1 MAKYVFQR
9 CLWMVVT
16 LLATGFIIFTILYFT
31 PGDPARIFSSSNASE
46 ADVAA
51 LRHQMGLDRPYLV
64 QLGDFLYKSIFK
76 LDFGTSYIYK
86 VPVFQEM
93 ANRLPRTMTIGLCAM
108 VLNLIIGLSLG
119 IFAGTHEG
127 KWQDSATMAIAMI
140 FISTPDFWVA
150 LMMIVLFAAK
160 LGWLP
165 AYGIGGPEYYIMP
178 VICASLGGIAVNA
191 RQTRSSILEVFREDY
206 VTTARSKGQA
216 ENVVVR
222 KHMLPNALMPIV
234 TGIGIGFSR
243 IVAGSAIIENVFS
256 IPGVGLYMLNALNG
270 RDYPVIRATTLF
282 FAAYTAVVM
291 LLVDLIYSFVDPRIK
306 ARYSSRK

>member
-1 MAKYVFQR
+1 MAKYILNR

-16 LLATGFIIFTILYFT
+16 LLVTAFIIFTILYFT
-31 PGDPARIFSSSNASE
+31 PGDPARVMAGGASE
-46 ADVAA
+46 ADVQI
-51 LRHQMGLDRPYLV
+51 LRHQLGLDRPYLV
-64 QLGDFLYKSIFK
+64 QLGDFLYKSFFK
-76 LDFGTSYIYK
+76 LDFGISYIYK

-93 ANRLPRTMTIGLCAM
+93 WNRLPRTMTIGLVAM
-108 VLNLIIGLSLG
+108 VLNLIFGVSLG

-127 KWQDSATMAIAMI
+127 KWQDSATMAVAMV
-140 FISTPDFWVA
+140 FISAPDFWVA

-165 AYGIGGPEYYIMP
+165 AYGIGGPQYYIMP
-178 VICASLGGIAVNA
+178 IICASLGGIAVNA
-191 RQTRSSILEVFREDY
+191 RQTRSSMLEVFREDF

-216 ENVVVR
+216 ENVVIR
-222 KHMLPNALMPIV
+222 KHMLPNALMPII

-256 IPGVGLYMLNALNG
+256 IPGVGLYMLSALYS
-270 RDYPVIRATTLF
+270 RDYPVIRGTVVF

-291 LLVDLIYSFVDPRIK
+291 LIVDLIYSFVDPRIK

>member
-1 MAKYVFQR
+1 MAKYILKR
-9 CLWMVVT
+9 CLWVIVT
-16 LLATGFIIFTILYFT
+16 MLATAFIIFTILYFT
-31 PGDPARIFSSSNASE
+31 PGDPARIFSGGSASE
-46 ADVAA
+46 ADIAV

-64 QLGDFLYKSIFK
+64 QLGDFIYKAFFK

-93 ANRLPRTMTIGLCAM
+93 ANRLPRTMIIGLFAM
-108 VLNLIIGLSLG
+108 ILNLAFGLSLG

-127 KWQDSATMAIAMI
+127 KWQDSATMAIAMV
-140 FISTPDFWVA
+140 FISAPDFWVA

-165 AYGIGGPEYYIMP
+165 AYGIGGPQYYIMP
-178 VICASLGGIAVNA
+178 IICASLGGIAVNA

-206 VTTARSKGQA
+206 VTTARSKGQQ
-216 ENVVVR
+216 EKIVVR
-222 KHMLPNALMPIV
+222 KHMLPNALMPII

-256 IPGVGLYMLNALNG
+256 IPGVGLYMLTALNN
-270 RDYPVIRATTLF
+270 RDYPVIRGTVLF
-282 FAAYTAVVM
+282 FAVYTAVVM
-291 LLVDLIYSFVDPRIK
+291 LLVDLVYAFVDPRIK
-306 ARYSSRK
+306 SQYSSRK